1 MHTHKI
7 LTVNLP
13 NKKLQASLCKE
24 LGISYIL
31 AQLLVNRG
39 ISSAQEAEGFLH
51 GGLERLHDPY
61 CFSDMHKAVE
71 IIKDA
76 CRRKEKVLLFSD
88 YDADGVTSLTLLRE
102 VLLHMGIDAE
112 YYIPHRVKE
121 GYGLN
126 KNILAIAR
134 DKKIKLL
141 ITADCGTSSH
151 EYIGALT
158 AGGVKVIVTD
168 HHEPVEPDTIAF
180 PAAATINPK
189 LRRCGYPYRDLAGV
203 GVVYK
208 LCQALAG
215 KPLNEELDL
224 VSIGTV
230 ADAVP
235 LTGENRIIVK
245 EGLMR
250 LPCTKRPG
258 LLALMET
265 SRIKDKRMTPHFIS
279 FILGPRINASGRVD
293 TAETALQ
300 LLLSRTKSEAEGLA
314 KIIEG
319 HNRQRQR
326 IESEILEE
334 AQALIDKEVNF
345 KDHKILVVAKEGW
358 HMGVLGVVAAKLTDR
373 FYRPTILISMDES
386 RCKGSGR
393 SIENF
398 HLFQGVCECR
408 DLLENFGGH
417 KHAVGL
423 VIQRGNI
430 ETFKNR
436 INLFAREKLTID
448 DLLRRFD
455 VDMEVALSEV
465 NDTVI
470 RELEYLAPFGNGN
483 PEPLLYTR
491 NVRIKGSACVLGRE
505 TLKFWVTDGSVT
517 MPAIGFKMASLR
529 SQCEAAPTVDL
540 VYSPKID
547 NWRDAESP
555 ILEVKEI
562 FFKR

>member
-1 MHTHKI
+1 
-7 LTVNLP
+7 
-13 NKKLQASLCKE
+13 
-24 LGISYIL
+24 
-31 AQLLVNRG
+31 
-39 ISSAQEAEGFLH
+39 EAE
-51 GGLERLHDPY
+51 
-61 CFSDMHKAVE
+61 
-71 IIKDA
+71 
-76 CRRKEKVLLFSD
+76 
-88 YDADGVTSLTLLRE
+88 
-102 VLLHMGIDAE
+102 
-112 YYIPHRVKE
+112 
-121 GYGLN
+121 
-126 KNILAIAR
+126 
-134 DKKIKLL
+134 
-141 ITADCGTSSH
+141 
-151 EYIGALT
+151 
-158 AGGVKVIVTD
+158 
-168 HHEPVEPDTIAF
+168 
-180 PAAATINPK
+180 
-189 LRRCGYPYRDLAGV
+189 
-203 GVVYK
+203 
-208 LCQALAG
+208 ALA
-215 KPLNEELDL
+215 
-224 VSIGTV
+224 
-230 ADAVP
+230 
-235 LTGENRIIVK
+235 R
-245 EGLMR
+245 
-250 LPCTKRPG
+250 
-258 LLALMET
+258 
-265 SRIKDKRMTPHFIS
+265 
-279 FILGPRINASGRVD
+279 
-293 TAETALQ
+293 
-300 LLLSRTKSEAEGLA
+300 
-314 KIIEG
+314 IIEG
-319 HNRQRQR
+319 HNRQRQK

-373 FYRPTILISMDES
+373 FYRPTILISMDKS
-386 RCKGSGR
+386 HCKGSGR

-398 HLFQGVCECR
+398 HLFQGICECR

-455 VDMEVALSEV
+455 VDMEVSLGEV

-491 NVRIKGSACVLGRE
+491 NVRIKGSTCVLGRE

-529 SQCEAAPTVDL
+529 GQCEAASTLDL

-547 NWRDAESP
+547 SWRDAENP

>member
-1 MHTHKI
+1 MQTHKI

-13 NKKLQASLCKE
+13 NKKLQARLCDE

-31 AQLLVNRG
+31 AQLLINRG
-39 ISSAQEAEGFLH
+39 ISSTQEAEGFLR
-51 GGLERLHDPY
+51 GGLDRLHDPY
-61 CFSDMHKAVE
+61 CFSDMRRAVE

-88 YDADGVTSLTLLRE
+88 YDADGVTSLALLTETLL
-102 VLLHMGIDAE
+102 HIGIDAE

-126 KNILAIAR
+126 KNILTIAR

-151 EYIGALT
+151 EYISALT
-158 AGGVKVIVTD
+158 AAGTKVIVTD
-168 HHEPVEPDTIAF
+168 HHEPVEPNAVAF

-189 LRRCGYPYRDLAGV
+189 LKQSGYPYRDLAGV
-203 GVVYK
+203 GVAYK
-208 LCQALAG
+208 LCQALRG
-215 KPLNEELDL
+215 KPLEEELDL
-224 VSIGTV
+224 VAIGTI

-250 LPCTKRPG
+250 LPRTKRPG

-265 SRIKDKRMTPHFIS
+265 SRIKNKRITPHFIS

-300 LLLSRTKSEAEGLA
+300 LLLSRTKGQAEELA
-314 KIIEG
+314 RIIEG
-319 HNRQRQR
+319 HNRQRQK

-345 KDHKILVVAKEGW
+345 KDHTILVVAKEGW
-358 HMGVLGVVAAKLTDR
+358 HMGVLGVVAAKLTER
-373 FYRPTILISMDES
+373 FYRPTILISMDET

-398 HLFQGVCECR
+398 HLFQGVSECR

-423 VIQRGNI
+423 VIQRDNI

-436 INLFAREKLTID
+436 INLFARERLAID
-448 DLLRRFD
+448 DLLRRFN
-455 VDMEVALSEV
+455 VDMEVGLSEV
-465 NDTVI
+465 NETVI
-470 RELEYLAPFGNGN
+470 RELEYLAPFGNSN

-491 NVRIKGSACVLGRE
+491 NLRVKGSACVLGRE

-517 MPAIGFKMASLR
+517 MPAIGFGMASLSGR
-529 SQCEAAPTVDL
+529 FEVASTVDL

-547 NWRDAESP
+547 SWRDGESP